1 MENDN
6 NIQNPKSQVRKGW
19 EQDFEKMHV
28 NGDDQLL
35 IPDVFED
42 ETFEEWK

>member
-6 NIQNPKSQVRKGW
+6 TIQNPESEVRKGW
-19 EQDFEKMHV
+19 EQDFEKMHA

-35 IPDVFED
+35 IPDVFEY
-42 ETFEEWK
+42 ESFEEWK